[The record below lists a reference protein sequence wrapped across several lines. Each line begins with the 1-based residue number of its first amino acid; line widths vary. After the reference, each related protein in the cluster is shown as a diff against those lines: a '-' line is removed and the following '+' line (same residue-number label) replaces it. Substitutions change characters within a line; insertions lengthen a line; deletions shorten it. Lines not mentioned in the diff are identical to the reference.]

1 MRLMS
6 GRSRKGMARRR
17 SNTGHYSKGR
27 DITLIGIGGK
37 ENPMDEP
44 KEEKKDKF
52 CRLCGKNK
60 PMGDI
65 CDIMLAS
72 DPSRGKA
79 IIYKGCKDC
88 AVVIHNASFL
98 IKEVLQVE
106 AKRRVEEMK
115 ARGETLGSNIIIPKV
130 LVPRNLKN

>member
-1 MRLMS
+1 ML
-6 GRSRKGMARRR
+6 RKNRESMTRRR
-17 SNTGHYSKGR
+17 SNTGHCLKGKDTR
-27 DITLIGIGGK
+27 RIGIGRK

-60 PMGDI
+60 PISDI
-65 CDIMLAS
+65 YDITLAS
-72 DPSRGKA
+72 NPQQTQA

-98 IKEVLQVE
+98 IKEVLQVQ
-106 AKRRVEEMK
+106 AKRMAEEAK
-115 ARGETLGSNIIIPKV
+115 ARGETPGSNIIIPKV